1 MSIQAIG
8 QSAVQAL
15 RKFSLMLG
23 IAAPDRRRLY
33 SYNAPA
39 NDSHGT
45 SSRRM

>member
-15 RKFSLMLG
+15 RKFSLMVW
-23 IAAPDRRRLY
+23 IAAPNRRRFY
-33 SYNAPA
+33 NYNAPA